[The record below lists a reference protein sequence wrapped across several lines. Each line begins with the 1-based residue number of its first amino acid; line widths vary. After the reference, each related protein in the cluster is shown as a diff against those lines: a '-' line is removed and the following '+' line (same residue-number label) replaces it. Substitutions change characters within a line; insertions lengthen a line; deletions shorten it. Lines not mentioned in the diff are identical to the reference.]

1 METSEKKRS
10 KDRRLLTIV
19 VPIRNEERNLRQCL
33 EAIGDFADVL
43 VVDSQ
48 SEDRSVAIAEEFGA
62 RVVQFFWNGGFPKKK
77 NWVLQQGLVTTEWV
91 LFLDADEILTES
103 FKYEIRQTLP
113 NTRKNGF
120 WLTYENYFLGQRLR
134 WGIPFRKLFLMR
146 NGKGA
151 FQRVEDDGWTSLD
164 MEVHEQLEIDGE
176 VGVIRSPILHQD
188 KRGFEHFLKKH
199 NEYSTWEAKRF
210 LAGRETFRPSLRQR
224 VKRALLDSYL
234 LAPLYFFIN
243 YVVRLGFL
251 DGRSGFVYSVLKAVY
266 FFEVKVKIDELR
278 ARGDAPIG

>member
-1 METSEKKRS
+1 VY
-10 KDRRLLTIV
+10 LTIV
-19 VPIRNEERNLRQCL
+19 IPIRNEEANIGRCL

-48 SEDRSVAIAEEFGA
+48 SNDRSVEIAEAHGA

-77 NWVLQQGLVTTEWV
+77 KNWVLQEKLVRTEWV
-91 LFLDADEILTES
+91 LFLDADEYLTEAC
-103 FKYEIRQTLP
+103 KRELAETLP
-113 NTRKNGF
+113 RTMKNGF
-120 WLTYENYFLGQRLR
+120 WLTYDNYFMGQRIR

-146 NGKGA
+146 NGKGR
-151 FQRVEDDGWTSLD
+151 FQRVPDDGWTSLD

-176 VGVIRSPILHQD
+176 VGVIRSPIIHRD
-188 KRGFEHFLKKH
+188 DRGLEHFLRKH

-224 VKRALLDSYL
+224 VKRALIDSYL

-251 DGRSGFVYSVLKAVY
+251 DGRAGFVYSVLKAVY
-266 FFEVKVKIDELR
+266 FFEVKVKINELR
-278 ARGDAPIG
+278 ARGDAPTG